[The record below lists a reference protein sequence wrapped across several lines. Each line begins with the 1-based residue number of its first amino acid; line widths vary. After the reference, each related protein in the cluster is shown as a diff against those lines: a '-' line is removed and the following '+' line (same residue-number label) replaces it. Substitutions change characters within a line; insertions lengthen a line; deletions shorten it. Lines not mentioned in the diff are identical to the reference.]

1 MRRTFLPGAAA
12 ALLVAAVVLALP
24 AGAGAPAPASAAGPA
39 AMDHTHHAHA
49 PRATVDAQVQAQ
61 VLTWTANNSFTA
73 YASTPSS
80 ATAGPTT
87 IVFENSAATGNTTG
101 MQHTLTFDT
110 TTPGFNHDVNVN
122 ILADPF
128 DGQGGR
134 HQVDVVL
141 TPGKYRYGCAIPGH
155 GAMVGTLV
163 VTDGGGDTTAPAVT
177 AAVSGDRDPEGRYV
191 GSATVTLTAT
201 DSGSGVARVE
211 YSLDGGTFGTYSAP
225 VTVTAPGAHTVT
237 YRATD
242 NAGNTSVPQSVSF
255 TVVQRPAP
263 DTTPPVVNA
272 GVTGQQDHG
281 DYVGSATVTLTATD
295 TESGVDRIEYSLDAG
310 SYTTYTAPVTVNVPG
325 VHTVT
330 YRATD
335 KAGNTSVPQSVSFTV
350 VLPPVPD
357 TTPPVAAAQVT
368 GERNADGAYVGTA
381 TVTVTATDTESGVDR
396 IEYSL
401 DGAPYAVYTAPVAVN
416 QPGGHTVG
424 YRAADKAGNTS
435 TAGTVAFTVVQ
446 RPAPDTIP
454 PVVTAGVTGER
465 SADGAYVG
473 TATVTVTATDTGSGV
488 KSVEYAVDGGAFGAY
503 TAPVTVTAPGAHT
516 VRYRATDNA
525 GNVSPVGSVSF
536 TVVQRPAPDT
546 TPPAVTASVTGER
559 NATGDYV
566 GSATVTLTATDSG
579 SGVARIEYSLDGG
592 PYAQYAAPV
601 TVNQPGRHTV
611 THRATDNAGNTATPQ
626 SVSFTVVE
634 PPAPDTTPPVVA
646 ASVSGQQ
653 DGNGDY
659 VGSATVTV
667 TATDQGS
674 GVKRV
679 EYALDGSAYRAYGG
693 PVTVNTAGNHTLS
706 YRATDNAGNTSS
718 AGSVTFSVVPGGPGA
733 RCPVPD
739 TRPTVWMG
747 TFDSGVR
754 NRVVRGGCTINNL
767 IEDERTWATHGAF
780 VRHVRTVADRLRCEG
795 RITARERSRL
805 IMAAARSGVGRP
817 DPQGGYRSIFDG
829 SAHSL
834 HRWEHAGAG
843 GFTLTRG
850 GVLTS
855 AGGPGLLWYPERA
868 YQNFSLKLQWRD
880 DAPGAGRADS
890 GVSVRLGRAGD
901 GVEVQLL
908 DRAGGDPD
916 KTGSIRG
923 VDPVDLAGAH
933 ATPKGTWNDLEIR
946 VSGRHY
952 SVFRNGVLINEYVA
966 PPGRYRLSGFIGL
979 ENHGPQ
985 DTVSFRN
992 IRIAALAPTPDRG
1005 DNHG

>member
-255 TVVQRPAP
+255 TVV
-263 DTTPPVVNA
+263 
-272 GVTGQQDHG
+272 
-281 DYVGSATVTLTATD
+281 
-295 TESGVDRIEYSLDAG
+295 
-310 SYTTYTAPVTVNVPG
+310 
-325 VHTVT
+325 
-330 YRATD
+330 
-335 KAGNTSVPQSVSFTV
+335 
-350 VLPPVPD
+350 LPPVPD

-368 GERNADGAYVGTA
+368 GERN
-381 TVTVTATDTESGVDR
+381 
-396 IEYSL
+396 
-401 DGAPYAVYTAPVAVN
+401 
-416 QPGGHTVG
+416 
-424 YRAADKAGNTS
+424 
-435 TAGTVAFTVVQ
+435 
-446 RPAPDTIP
+446 
-454 PVVTAGVTGER
+454 
-465 SADGAYVG
+465 ADGAYVG

-611 THRATDNAGNTATPQ
+611 TH
-626 SVSFTVVE
+626 
-634 PPAPDTTPPVVA
+634 
-646 ASVSGQQ
+646 
-653 DGNGDY
+653 
-659 VGSATVTV
+659 
-667 TATDQGS
+667 
-674 GVKRV
+674 
-679 EYALDGSAYRAYGG
+679 
-693 PVTVNTAGNHTLS
+693 
-706 YRATDNAGNTSS
+706 RATDNAGNTSS